1 MDYGHYYSYVK
12 MCDNKNY
19 NKDGEL
25 YCFNDEK
32 YEKSNFPK
40 VSYKALNVFYKLK
53 SFWNNIFIFI
63 IIDQKN
69 KI

>member
-32 YEKSNFPK
+32 YEKTNFPK
-40 VSYKALNVFYKLK
+40 VSDKVLSVFYKLK
-53 SFWNNIFIFI
+53 SF
-63 IIDQKN
+63 
-69 KI
+69 